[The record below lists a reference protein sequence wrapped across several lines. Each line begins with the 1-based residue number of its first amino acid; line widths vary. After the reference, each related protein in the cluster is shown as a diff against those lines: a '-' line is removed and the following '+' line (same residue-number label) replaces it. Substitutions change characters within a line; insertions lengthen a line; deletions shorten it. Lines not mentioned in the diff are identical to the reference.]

1 MDLKKLYKQKIVDE
15 VFMSFNMS
23 WSVLIHDP
31 TSASI
36 INPLFKKSDLLDY
49 CITAVY
55 SIGEQRQGWDLPA
68 IYFVS
73 CRKEVARKI
82 NEEFRSRKYSTVN
95 VFSLCPPE
103 GLDPLIKCR
112 VIELDIEPLEER
124 VFRCREESLCC
135 LASILNAKF
144 IISFIDCTKALAEK
158 INNLCTYDTPQNR
171 TPVSLLVL
179 DRTIDLYTPLMYFF
193 TLKSVLCEIGPVD
206 TRDSYFKEIRN
217 MHLEEVGNHLKYT
230 VRRLTENISKPNN
243 DKVDINTLTSMVF
256 EAPKNIETKKNVAKY
271 AEYLDKCISHCG
283 MIHDTVVAQQN
294 LVLGEDGSGNKH
306 PITLDAFLS
315 IIVSP
320 SMSAEDR
327 AGLLFL
333 LKANGIVFTE
343 SEKTLLMSRG
353 FSKEDLDIKFIRR
366 NQILRNKETKSYHK
380 VCRYRPVLF
389 DVVESFATRQ
399 RVFQTLNIADA
410 RVDSLRR
417 STMISSEKPPRRVV
431 VVYMKNGMSIEETT
445 IAYKLT
451 EKLGIEFIFGSD
463 KVLTRKEFTEEY
475 RSNKD
480 LHETAFIKQ

>member
-15 VFMSFNMS
+15 VFMSFDMS

-31 TSASI
+31 SSASI

-49 CITAVY
+49 SITAVN
-55 SIGEQRQGWDLPA
+55 SIGESRQDWDLPA

-73 CRKEVARKI
+73 CKKEVARKI
-82 NEEFRSRKYSTVN
+82 NEEFKSRKYSAIN
-95 VFSLCPPE
+95 VFSLCSPE
-103 GLDPLIKCR
+103 GLDPLIKCK
-112 VIELDIEPLEER
+112 VMGLDMEALEER
-124 VFRCREESLCC
+124 VFRCEEESLHC
-135 LASILNAKF
+135 LANILNAKL
-144 IISFIDCTKALAEK
+144 IISFVSCTKILAEK
-158 INNLCTYDTPQNR
+158 INSLCTYDTPEKR
-171 TPVSLLVL
+171 TTVSLLVL
-179 DRTIDLYTPLMYFF
+179 DRTIDLYTPLMHFF
-193 TLKSVLCEIGPVD
+193 TFKSILCEIGPVD
-206 TRDSYFKEIRN
+206 TKDSYFKEVRN

-230 VRRLTENISKPNN
+230 VRKLTESISKSKD

-271 AEYLDKCISHCG
+271 AEYLEKCISHCG

-320 SMSAEDR
+320 SISVEDR
-327 AGLLFL
+327 TGLLFL

-343 SEKTLLMSRG
+343 SEKALLMNRG
-353 FSKEDLDIKFIRR
+353 FSKEDLDIRIIRR
-366 NQILRNKETKSYHK
+366 NQILRNKEAEQYHTI
-380 VCRYRPVLF
+380 CRYRPVLF
-389 DVVESFATRQ
+389 DVVESFVTRQ
-399 RVFQTLNIADA
+399 RVFQTLNITD
-410 RVDSLRR
+410 VKVNSLRR

-431 VVYMKNGMSIEETT
+431 VVYVKNGMSIEETT

-451 EKLGIEFIFGSD
+451 EKLGVEFIFGSD
-463 KVLTRKEFTEEY
+463 KILTRREFAEEY
-475 RSNKD
+475 RNNKN